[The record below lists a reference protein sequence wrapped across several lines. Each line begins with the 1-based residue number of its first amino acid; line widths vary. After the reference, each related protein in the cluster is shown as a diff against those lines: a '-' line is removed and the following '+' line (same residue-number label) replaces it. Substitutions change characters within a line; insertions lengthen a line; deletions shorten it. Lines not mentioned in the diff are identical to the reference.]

1 MAKQSRI
8 IVGQVA
14 AVTGGARGIGKE
26 TARALIRE
34 GVRVAIGDLDLATAQ
49 QTADELGAGTIA
61 LELNVTDR
69 DSFERFADDVEE
81 QLGPIDILI
90 NNAGIMQL
98 GAFLAEDLA
107 TTRRMIDINIYG
119 VHYGAELALSRFVP
133 RGRGHL
139 INIASAA
146 GKAGYP
152 HGATYCGT
160 KHYVV
165 GMSESLRGELRGTG
179 VEISCVMPVVVHTEL
194 GSGLPTTRGVKQVEP
209 EDVANEIVSA
219 LKEPRFDVFVPRSV
233 AAINTV
239 MNVVPR
245 RGREAIGRALKVDQ
259 VLSGADPSIRAG
271 YELRAQ
277 KSGSELEA
285 TEAKELEETSAGS

>member
-98 GAFLAEDLA
+98 GAYLEEDER
-107 TTRRMIDINIYG
+107 TTRRMIDINVYG
-119 VHYGAELALSRFVP
+119 VHHGSQIALERFVP
-133 RGRGHL
+133 RRRGHL
-139 INIASAA
+139 VNIASMA
-146 GKAGYP
+146 GKNGFA

-160 KHYVV
+160 KHYVI
-165 GMSESLRGELRGTG
+165 GLSEGLRNEVREFGIE
-179 VEISCVMPVVVHTEL
+179 VSVVMPVAVHTEL
-194 GSGLPTTRGVKQVEP
+194 GAGLGQARGVKQVEP

-219 LKEPRFDVFVPRSV
+219 LKEARFDVYVPRSMGPLTQFSS
-233 AAINTV
+233 AL
-239 MNVVPR
+239 PR
-245 RGREAIGRALKVDQ
+245 RAREGMTRAMKADK
-259 VLSGADPSIRAG
+259 VLSGADANARKN
-271 YELRAQ
+271 YELRA
-277 KSGSELEA
+277 SHSEPGLEPA
-285 TEAKELEETSAGS
+285 DEQQTLEESSAG